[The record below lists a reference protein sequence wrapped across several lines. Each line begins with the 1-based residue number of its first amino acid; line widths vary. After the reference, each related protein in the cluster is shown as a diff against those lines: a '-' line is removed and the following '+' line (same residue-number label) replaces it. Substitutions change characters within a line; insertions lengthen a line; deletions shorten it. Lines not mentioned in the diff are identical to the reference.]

1 MREVK
6 QTKNDFVE
14 YNSKY
19 KPMVSG
25 GTRASTGKKGERMLP
40 CLAVISD
47 LVLVFPLRNMMFLGL
62 EYTIN

>member
-40 CLAVISD
+40 CLAVIS
-47 LVLVFPLRNMMFLGL
+47 VLVFPLRNMMILDL
-62 EYTIN
+62 EYTLD